1 MQDPLQVNVALQGV
15 DTSLPLLPEAD
26 YKVQVTESTI
36 DPNKDTTGL
45 NWNLKLVTTEPCTA
59 VDGRD
64 VKVNFPVFA
73 VYALQ
78 PAKDSKDVDAF
89 RRNLGAAVDAIFGSN
104 KDNRPEFSHALAQQA
119 VGKLVVAQVIL
130 NEYPQGSQQFNNKV
144 RRLKPVS

>member
-1 MQDPLQVNVALQGV
+1 MQDPLQVNVALAGV
-15 DTSLPLLPEAD
+15 DTSLPTLKEGD
-26 YKVQVTESTI
+26 YKVQVAESTI
-36 DPNKDTTGL
+36 DPNKNTDGL
-45 NWNLKLVTTEPCTA
+45 NWNLKLATTEPSVA

-89 RRNLGAAVDAIFGSN
+89 RRNLGQAVDAIFGSN

-119 VGKLVVAQVIL
+119 VGKLVIAQVYPD
-130 NEYPQGSQQFNNKV
+130 EYPKGSQQFNNKV
-144 RRLKPVS
+144 RKLK

>member
-1 MQDPLQVNVALQGV
+1 MQDPLQVAVPLAGV
-15 DTSLPLLPEAD
+15 DTSLPLLKEQD
-26 YKVQVTESTI
+26 YKVQVVESTI

-45 NWNLKLVTTEPCTA
+45 NWNLKLATTEPTTA

-119 VGKLVVAQVIL
+119 IGKLVVAHVTMD
-130 NEYPQGSQQFNNKV
+130 EYPKGSGQFNNKV